1 MEPSGA
7 NLPSMNLRHIE
18 VFHAV
23 YRAGS
28 ISAAARAL
36 YVSQPSVS
44 KVLKHAEGRL
54 GFPLFRLVKGR
65 LTPTDEAHALFR
77 DVDEIYSRIESLKE
91 TTRNLLKGGSAHIG
105 LAVLPSLGLGVA
117 PRAVAQFRQKHP
129 GVTFTLQTL
138 HDEDVLRALYER
150 KADLAVAYDAPRH
163 PRLAHTRIGTGE
175 LVLLY
180 RRDYL
185 PDAPPRLGIESFSG
199 HELISLAGSGPVG
212 ALYASEVMRGGPTRP
227 EGIVVQTYYVA
238 ASLVR
243 HGAGVAIVDE
253 FTARENR
260 GPDLDFRPLIQPA
273 NFGVYCIYL
282 EDRPLSKM
290 ARAFVNTLKADI
302 QDQQQAHNPGL

>member
-1 MEPSGA
+1 
-7 NLPSMNLRHIE
+7 MNLRHIE

-44 KVLKHAEGRL
+44 KVLKHAESRL

-65 LTPTDEAHALFR
+65 LTPTEEAHALFR
-77 DVDEIYSRIESLKE
+77 DVDEIYTRVESLKE
-91 TTRNLLKGGSAHIG
+91 TTRNLLKGGATHIA

-117 PRAVAQFRQKHP
+117 PRAVAQFRRKNP
-129 GVTFTLQTL
+129 AVTFSLQTL
-138 HDEDVLRALYER
+138 HDEDVMRALYER

-163 PRLAHTRIGTGE
+163 PRLAHTRIATGE
-175 LVLLY
+175 LVALY
-180 RRDYL
+180 RREQL
-185 PDAPPRLGIESFSG
+185 PDAPPRLGLEAFEG
-199 HELISLAGSGPVG
+199 QDLISLEGSGPVG
-212 ALYASEVMRGGPTRP
+212 ALYASEVMQAKRSRT

-253 FTARENR
+253 FTARENLS
-260 GPDLDFRPLIQPA
+260 PELDFRPLVQPA
-273 NFGVYCIYL
+273 TFGVHCIYL

-290 ARAFVNTLKADI
+290 ARAFVSTLKADI
-302 QDQQQAHNPGL
+302 QEQQSGA

>member
-1 MEPSGA
+1 MPVSGA
-7 NLPSMNLRHIE
+7 TSPSMNLRHIE

-36 YVSQPSVS
+36 NVSQPSVS
-44 KVLKHAEGRL
+44 KVLKHAEGRV

-77 DVDEIYSRIESLKE
+77 DVDEIYGRIESLRE
-91 TTRNLLKGGSAHIG
+91 TTRNLLKGGEAHIG
-105 LAVLPSLGLGVA
+105 LAVLPSMGLSVA
-117 PRAVAQFRQKHP
+117 PKAVAQFRQKHP

-138 HDEDVLRALYER
+138 HDEDILRALYER
-150 KADLAVAYDAPRH
+150 KADLAVAYEAPRH
-163 PRLAHTRIGTGE
+163 PRLTHTRIGTGE

-180 RRDYL
+180 RKEYL
-185 PDAPPRLGIESFSG
+185 PDAAPRLSIDTFANRDM
-199 HELISLAGSGPVG
+199 ISLAGSGPVG
-212 ALYASEVMRGGPTRP
+212 ALYATEVVQGNLSRP

-238 ASLVR
+238 AALVR

-253 FTARENR
+253 FTARANLSPE
-260 GPDLDFRPLIQPA
+260 LDFRPLKQPV

-290 ARAFVNTLKADI
+290 ARAFVATLKSGI
-302 QDQQQAHNPGL
+302 QEQQAHSQGL

>member
-1 MEPSGA
+1 MEPRSA

-65 LTPTDEAHALFR
+65 LTPTEEAHALFR
-77 DVDEIYSRIESLKE
+77 DVDEIYTRIESLRE
-91 TTRNLLKGGSAHIG
+91 TTRNLLNGGAAHIG

-117 PRAVAQFRQKHP
+117 PRAVAKFRQKHP
-129 GVTFTLQTL
+129 NVTFSLQTL

-150 KADLAVAYDAPRH
+150 KADIAIAYDAPRH

-175 LVLLY
+175 LVVLY
-180 RRDYL
+180 RRDHL
-185 PDAPPRLGIESFSG
+185 PDAPARLSVESFA
-199 HELISLAGSGPVG
+199 EQDLISLVGSGPVG
-212 ALYASEVMRGGPTRP
+212 ALYASEVVRGASARP
-227 EGIVVQTYYVA
+227 EGIIVQTYYVA
-238 ASLVR
+238 AALVR

-253 FTARENR
+253 FTAREHR
-260 GPDLDFRPLIQPA
+260 GPDLDFRPLTRSA
-273 NFGVYCIYL
+273 TFGVYCIYL

-290 ARAFVNTLKADI
+290 ARAFVNTLKSDI

>member
-1 MEPSGA
+1 MEPTGA

-65 LTPTDEAHALFR
+65 LTPTEEAHALFR
-77 DVDEIYSRIESLKE
+77 DVDEIYTKIESLKE

-117 PRAVAQFRQKHP
+117 PRAVAQFRKKNP
-129 GVTFTLQTL
+129 GVTFGLQTL

-175 LVLLY
+175 LVVLY
-180 RRDYL
+180 RREYL
-185 PDAPPRLGIESFSG
+185 PDAPPRVSLDRFAG
-199 HELISLAGSGPVG
+199 HELISLTGSGPVG
-212 ALYASEVMRGGPTRP
+212 ALYASEVVQGKRSGP

-253 FTARENR
+253 FTARENL
-260 GPDLDFRPLIQPA
+260 GPDLDFRPLEHPVS
-273 NFGVYCIYL
+273 FGVYCIYL
-282 EDRPLSKM
+282 EDRPLSKI
-290 ARAFVNTLKADI
+290 AKAFVNTLKADI